1 MKILVV
7 CATGPEMRT
16 VKKYIQALKIPHLEV
31 DFLTCGIGIYA
42 SMYTLSTYLGLNT
55 VDVIIN
61 IGICGYKDTH
71 NGWFQVA
78 RTYNLQTHKE
88 LLIPI
93 QSTVGT
99 LSSIACSETP
109 ITEPG
114 LLGADNFVDMESRGI
129 EYVCAAAKVARY
141 IIKVPYD
148 RIGHETKHM
157 DYDDACASLDTIP
170 YKDILLQIISTHS

>member
-7 CATGPEMRT
+7 CATGPEMRS
-16 VKKYIQALKIPHLEV
+16 VKKQIQTLKIPHLEV
-31 DFLTCGIGIYA
+31 DFLTCGIGTYA
-42 SMYTLSTYLGLNT
+42 SIYILSTYLAGHT
-55 VDVIIN
+55 VDVVIN
-61 IGICGYKDTH
+61 IGICGYKDNH

-78 RTYNLQTHKE
+78 RSYNLQTHKE

-99 LSSIACSETP
+99 LSSIACSDIA
-109 ITEPG
+109 ITESD
-114 LLGADNFVDMESRGI
+114 LLGDENFVDMESWGI
-129 EYVCAAAKVARY
+129 EYVCAATKIARY
-141 IIKVPYD
+141 IIKAPYD
-148 RIGHETKHM
+148 RIGHETKNM